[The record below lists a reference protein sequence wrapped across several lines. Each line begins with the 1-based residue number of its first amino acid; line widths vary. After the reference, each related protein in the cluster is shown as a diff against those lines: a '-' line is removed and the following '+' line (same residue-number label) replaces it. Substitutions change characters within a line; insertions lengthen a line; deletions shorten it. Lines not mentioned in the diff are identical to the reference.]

1 MNTSRIKQIYMYV
14 FVALFA
20 TASCSDDFVDTKPLN
35 EVEDSEVW
43 ADEGLSEAF
52 VIDIYNGFGQGG
64 FDEEMLA
71 SASDEAL
78 FTHSGRGYKEFNG
91 ANSNPASQGWISG
104 NYEWENMYKRI
115 RATNIAFKNLEE
127 PMFDNP
133 ELVER
138 LKGEAH
144 FLRAFF
150 YQQLLRYYGAVPLIE
165 KVYELREDDYT
176 VPRNTYEECINFIV
190 ADCDAAIELLD
201 GQPTAVGRATN
212 ISAMALKARVLLY
225 AASDLHDI
233 PTASSNSSVIAGYS
247 NPEYLGYTSGSR
259 AERWEKAKAAAK
271 AVVDKNMGYMLNL
284 SDPVTP
290 DEGKENYVA
299 LSLGGGSSVADP
311 SAGIELLLGRYFV
324 DEKDEGGAY
333 VGRNNG
339 PNGYH
344 NWSGNTP
351 TQNLVDDY
359 EMIDGSR
366 FDWEN
371 PAHAEAPYDN
381 RDPRLYASILH
392 DGADW
397 KPRTDDV
404 TERDTVNQ
412 IQTGRYEVINNDG
425 EKEVFYG
432 LDTRNSPI
440 EDWNGSYTGYT
451 MRKFVDPNP
460 AIVDQ
465 NTRQQIPWPVLKYT
479 EAVLNYVEACIEL
492 GEDDEAR
499 NWLNKIRYRVGMPE
513 ITDSG
518 DALMER
524 YRNERRVELA
534 YEEHRFHDV
543 RRWMIAAETVGEQVR
558 TISIFGAL
566 KPDADVRV
574 YHYDPDSYDYT
585 YSPQTLDPGIENRTW
600 LDKMYFISIHRD
612 EMNRND
618 KLVQNPGY

>member
-14 FVALFA
+14 FVAFFA

-371 PAHAEAPYDN
+371 PAHAAAPYDN

-566 KPDADVRV
+566 KPDANVRV

-585 YSPQTLDPGIENRTW
+585 YSPQTLDPGVENRTW

>member
-1 MNTSRIKQIYMYV
+1 MYM

-20 TASCSDDFVDTKPLN
+20 AASCSDDFVDTKPLD
-35 EVEDSEVW
+35 EVPASDVW
-43 ADEGLSEAF
+43 ADAALSEAF
-52 VIDIYNGFGQGG
+52 VLDIYNGFGQGG

-104 NYEWENMYKRI
+104 NYEWSNMYTQI
-115 RATNIAFKNLEE
+115 RAANIALKNLEE

-133 ELVER
+133 ELAQR

-150 YQQLLRYYGAVPLIE
+150 YQQLLRYYGAVPLVE
-165 KVYELREDDYT
+165 KVYELGEEDYT
-176 VPRNTYEECINFIV
+176 IPRNTYEECVNFIV
-190 ADCDAAIELLD
+190 ADCDQASEFLE
-201 GQPTAVGRATN
+201 GQPISEGRATE
-212 ISAMALKARVLLY
+212 IAAMALKARVLLY

-233 PTASSNSSVIAGYS
+233 PTASANSSVIAGYS
-247 NPEYLGYTSGSR
+247 NPEYLGYTSGNR
-259 AERWEKAKAAAK
+259 TERWEKAKAAAK
-271 AVVDKNMGYMLNL
+271 AVVDMNLGYKLGL
-284 SDPVTP
+284 SAPVSP
-290 DEGKENYVA
+290 EEGEENYVA
-299 LSLGGGSSVADP
+299 LSLGGGSGVADA
-311 SAGIELLLGRYFV
+311 SAEIELILGRYFV

-366 FDWEN
+366 FDWDN
-371 PAHAEAPYDN
+371 PDHAGAPYND
-381 RDPRLYASILH
+381 RDPRFYASILH

-404 TERDTVNQ
+404 TERDPFNQ
-412 IQTGRYEVINNDG
+412 IQAGQYEIINSSG
-425 EKEVFYG
+425 EKEVYYG

-440 EDWNGSYTGYT
+440 EDWNGSHTGYT
-451 MRKFVDPNP
+451 MRKFIDPDP
-460 AIVDQ
+460 AIIDQ

-492 GEDDEAR
+492 GEEGEAR
-499 NWLNKIRYRVGMPE
+499 NWLNRIRYRAGMPE

-524 YRNERRVELA
+524 YRNERRVELV
-534 YEEHRFHDV
+534 YEEHRFHDA
-543 RRWMIAAETVGEQVR
+543 RRWMVAPETLGEQVR
-558 TISIFGAL
+558 TISVFGTL
-566 KPDADVRV
+566 KSGAEVQV
-574 YHYDPDSYDYT
+574 YRYDPESYDYT
-585 YSPQTLDPGIENRTW
+585 YTPMSLDPGIEDRQW
-600 LDKMYFISIHRD
+600 QDKMYFISIHRD

-618 KLVQNPGY
+618 KLIQNPGY